1 MLSQNDWPYSYF
13 LGHLTLKLNGE
24 VVMSN
29 KNDGEA
35 SINIKTILL
44 VITCVIIWIVLQS
57 FTGVPMKM

>member
-1 MLSQNDWPYSYF
+1 
-13 LGHLTLKLNGE
+13 
-24 VVMSN
+24 MSN